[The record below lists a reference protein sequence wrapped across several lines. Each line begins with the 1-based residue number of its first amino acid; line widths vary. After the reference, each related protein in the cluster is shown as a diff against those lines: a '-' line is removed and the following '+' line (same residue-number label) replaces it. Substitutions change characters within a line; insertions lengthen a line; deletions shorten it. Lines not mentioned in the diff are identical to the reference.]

1 VAVRNLK
8 ELNGVKKASVLLMS
22 LGASASAEIFKYL
35 DEHAIE
41 MLASEIVRIG
51 QVDPETRDAIISEF
65 QRAVVSEAPS
75 AGGRDFAAQVLEQAL
90 GQKRASL
97 VMQKAAIP
105 DKTKLFQSLRD
116 LKPMEAVDLLAGEHP
131 QIISLVLAYLPSEKA
146 AAIISRLEQDL
157 QVEVA
162 FRICV
167 MDNVDRSVITY
178 IEEALESRLRRT
190 EDIVEVAAGPD
201 ALVEILNNADR
212 WTERLVLDA
221 LNTREPEIGQQV
233 RKLMFVF
240 EDILKLTDRSV
251 QLVLREIDQEDLRYS
266 LKACDEAFSEL
277 IFRNMSERAAETL
290 KEDLELIEKPKTADV
305 EAAQQRIASVVRGL
319 IASGDAAIAEPE
331 DPEGSGQP

>member
-1 VAVRNLK
+1 MAVRNLK